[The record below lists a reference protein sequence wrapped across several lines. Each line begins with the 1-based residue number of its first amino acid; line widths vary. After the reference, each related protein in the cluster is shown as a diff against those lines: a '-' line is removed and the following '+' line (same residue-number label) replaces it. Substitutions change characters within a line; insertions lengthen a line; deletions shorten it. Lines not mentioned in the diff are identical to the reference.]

1 MDSTE
6 RIVNCLA
13 KAAVATH
20 LPVLSDTAYQH
31 IIGLGL
37 REAIRELYPHID
49 EDTVETM
56 RQHYANYFMAAE
68 NTPSP
73 LFEGALEVLTALR
86 ASNVKT
92 AVATGK
98 SRVGLNRVWGN
109 TGLGQYFDAS
119 RCADETISKP
129 HPRML
134 EEILAELGVES
145 SRALMIGDTS
155 FDLEMAANIGMPSVG
170 VSYGAHDEATLRQ
183 YQPITIIDRISELLP
198 LTLEQR

>member
-1 MDSTE
+1 
-6 RIVNCLA
+6 
-13 KAAVATH
+13 
-20 LPVLSDTAYQH
+20 
-31 IIGLGL
+31 
-37 REAIRELYPHID
+37 
-49 EDTVETM
+49 
-56 RQHYANYFMAAE
+56 
-68 NTPSP
+68 
-73 LFEGALEVLTALR
+73 
-86 ASNVKT
+86 VKT

-155 FDLEMAANIGMPSVG
+155 FDLEMAATICMLSVG
-170 VSYGAHDEATLRQ
+170 VSYCAHDVATLRQ
-183 YQPITIIDRISELLP
+183 YQSITIIDRISALLP
-198 LTLEQR
+198 LTLEQC